1 VFLVSLN
8 EIYHQALRKTFS
20 GKLYRSARRGLMGWT
35 RAITNHGNAHHIHLA
50 LSLATGTDINNV
62 MINETNTPLYY
73 NRPLDPLIC
82 HSNFK
87 KYLPEIKLLYKI
99 YRDELSEIISLYRLQ
114 DEIDLFCRC
123 ESMDSS
129 VGGNKKGGL
138 KDSATIEVKNLIRRI
153 SHDFY
158 YEFDQRYLREKCC
171 RIEINLHTNREKRID
186 CDICADDKLAK
197 AACAYIYSYEE
208 SNRLPLKSNRR
219 ILSFPWLFSTY
230 LIRLRY
236 RNMPK
241 DHVEQ
246 SNSIVGRACSLYL
259 QNLIPKFKVYVPN
272 TSDDI
277 QTVELYYAKE
287 ITEQS
292 TSLEPMNKKSDETIP
307 FVKLSRACFA
317 EILHDWLLKQD
328 IFGDTCNEIDP
339 KPLIPECIWHELLVH
354 FLSDKYQ
361 PNTRFVFAPKY
372 KNSMAER
379 YRETIVNYSLKSWTV
394 DEYKEFLYMFRDI
407 HSLAVQHA
415 KRTNLTIWTYLEEY
429 IILALQ
435 CIGVE
440 KKLVDKWI

>member
-1 VFLVSLN
+1 
-8 EIYHQALRKTFS
+8 
-20 GKLYRSARRGLMGWT
+20 M
-35 RAITNHGNAHHIHLA
+35 
-50 LSLATGTDINNV
+50 
-62 MINETNTPLYY
+62 
-73 NRPLDPLIC
+73 
-82 HSNFK
+82 
-87 KYLPEIKLLYKI
+87 
-99 YRDELSEIISLYRLQ
+99 EIISLYRFQ

-129 VGGNKKGGL
+129 AGGNKKGGL
-138 KDSATIEVKNLIRRI
+138 EDSATIEVKNLIRRI
-153 SHDFY
+153 SQDFY
-158 YEFDQRYLREKCC
+158 YEFDQRYLRKKCC
-171 RIEINLHTNREKRID
+171 RIEKNLHTDREKRID

-259 QNLIPKFKVYVPN
+259 KNLIPKFKVYIPN

-277 QTVELYYAKE
+277 QTVELYYTKKS
-287 ITEQS
+287 TEQS
-292 TSLEPMNKKSDETIP
+292 TSLLPMNKKSDETIP

-354 FLSDKYQ
+354 FLSDEYQ
-361 PNTRFVFAPKY
+361 PNARFVFAPKY

-379 YRETIVNYSLKSWTV
+379 YRETIVNYSLKNWTV